1 MQNLLKYGA
10 TVITLP
16 TCRSAIRAATSCNKE
31 DQPMTSPRPLKVD
44 NQITF
49 RLSAEIHEFQGQ
61 LGSKRSL
68 FPAGHQGKLG
78 PPVVFRGTWS
88 RGAMRENQS
97 SVPTPSVWDNIPW
110 RAADPVTEMLGPN
123 FWGPRMMKSSI
134 QQLGVGDPISFFISC
149 LHLRSLGLWGCKLIW
164 GSWRRVSSVAAC
176 EDDVRHWVKP

>member
-61 LGSKRSL
+61 LEQLGSKRSL
-68 FPAGHQGKLG
+68 FPGHQGFFRDPQWFSEERG
-78 PPVVFRGTWS
+78 PEEPCAKTNLPCQLRAVGATSHGARRIRS
-88 RGAMRENQS
+88 RKCWA
-97 SVPTPSVWDNIPW
+97 
-110 RAADPVTEMLGPN
+110 PN

-134 QQLGVGDPISFFISC
+134 QQLGVGDPISFLISC
-149 LHLRSLGLWGCKLIW
+149 LHLRSLGLWGCKLI
-164 GSWRRVSSVAAC
+164 
-176 EDDVRHWVKP
+176 